1 MHFIV
6 GLAKKYNADPIL
18 TFDQPLCQKVYK
30 MQWKEP
36 ENSELKIRV
45 LRMGGFHS
53 CMSFLGM
60 SSSGLREVL
69 GTIYGSDAVPHMLSG
84 SAISR
89 AFRGHLTV
97 SGVLY
102 ATIISDVYE
111 CLLQDQFSAEE
122 SEKDLFSNELPES
135 KLDKVSQVFDQLKE
149 QNILLEEVANG
160 INDKEMLARI
170 SQYKEKFSETRTAK
184 LWFQCLC
191 MVEIICMLIKAERKG
206 NFDLHLQSFWEMLPY
221 FTASGH
227 HIYARSAHIY
237 LQRMQNLEKTNKKV
251 YKRFQIGYHICKI
264 TMYSGGVNDFGEDFL
279 QI

>member
-18 TFDQPLCQKVYK
+18 TFDQPLCQKVYE

-111 CLLQDQFSAEE
+111 CLLQDQLVQ
-122 SEKDLFSNELPES
+122 K
-135 KLDKVSQVFDQLKE
+135 
-149 QNILLEEVANG
+149 
-160 INDKEMLARI
+160 R
-170 SQYKEKFSETRTAK
+170 AK
-184 LWFQCLC
+184 
-191 MVEIICMLIKAERKG
+191 K
-206 NFDLHLQSFWEMLPY
+206 
-221 FTASGH
+221 
-227 HIYARSAHIY
+227 IY
-237 LQRMQNLEKTNKKV
+237 LVTNFPNQN
-251 YKRFQIGYHICKI
+251 
-264 TMYSGGVNDFGEDFL
+264 
-279 QI
+279 